1 MKINVTGLDHI
12 VLVSADVERS
22 LEFYVGVLGL
32 APERLEE
39 WRRGEVPFPSVRITP
54 TTIIDL
60 FPTSMA
66 PGAPAQSP
74 SRRGPQ
80 ASGGGAATRNLDHLC
95 LVVEPIDLD
104 ALAASSTV
112 EVASGPTDGL
122 FGAQGYARSLYVR
135 DPDGNVVE
143 LRSYT

>member
-1 MKINVTGLDHI
+1 VPAIRVIGLDHI

-22 LEFYVGVLGL
+22 LGFYVDVLGL
-32 APERLEE
+32 EPERLAA

-60 FPTSMA
+60 FPLSMA
-66 PGAPAQSP
+66 SAAQT
-74 SRRGPQ
+74 
-80 ASGGGAATRNLDHLC
+80 GGHNLDHLC
-95 LVVEPIDLD
+95 LVIEPTDLD
-104 ALAASSTV
+104 ALAASGAV
-112 EVASGPTDGL
+112 DVASGPTDGL

-135 DPDGNVVE
+135 DPDGNTVE

>member
-1 MKINVTGLDHI
+1 VPAIRVIGLDHI

-22 LEFYVGVLGL
+22 LGFYVDVLGL
-32 APERLEE
+32 EPERLAE

-60 FPTSMA
+60 FPLSMA
-66 PGAPAQSP
+66 SAAPT
-74 SRRGPQ
+74 
-80 ASGGGAATRNLDHLC
+80 GGHNLDHLC
-95 LVVEPIDLD
+95 LVIEPTDLD
-104 ALAASSTV
+104 ALAGSGAV
-112 EVASGPTDGL
+112 DVASGPTDGL

-135 DPDGNVVE
+135 DPDGNTVE